1 MLKQL
6 ARLSVEA
13 DGRYATATELQFL
26 RDYLDSVDKRISAY
40 EKIQSME
47 AEIVTKIDQTR
58 RAAEPELFAKTS
70 QVDGTLVCKRDFTNI
85 LRYSLAALLFDDCD
99 RVPDNYLLWYKT
111 IVRTYKYDRAAGV
124 TYKVVQDVIKE
135 YLTPQES
142 ALFNPILELNQ
153 VVLGQ

>member
-13 DGRYATATELQFL
+13 DGRYATAKELQFL
-26 RDYLDSVDKRISAY
+26 KDYIDSVDRRIGAY
-40 EKIQSME
+40 EKIQAME
-47 AEIVTKIDQTR
+47 AVIVSKIDETR
-58 RAAEPELFAKTS
+58 SAAEPDLFTKVS
-70 QVDGTLVCKRDFTNI
+70 QVDGTVVCKRDFTNI
-85 LRYSLAALLFDDCD
+85 LRYSAAALLFDDCD

-111 IVRTYKYDRAAGV
+111 IVRTFRYDRPAGV

-135 YLTPQES
+135 YLTPQE
-142 ALFNPILELNQ
+142 ATLFNPILELNQ